1 MVIRAEVDNR
11 FLLKY
16 LIIGLIGIAFGFWAI
31 YDRYVKYPAML
42 PRAEAWE
49 RILADESLTDDQ
61 RTKEYKELAEAN
73 GWPLKRPT
81 ADESVKKIKDLFVW
95 QYIFM
100 GLGFGAGIPLV
111 AWYLKNKGSWIEL
124 RDENQIVSSWGQQ
137 LSFDQIQRFDKKK
150 WEKKGIGVVHYD
162 DHGSQK
168 FIIDDLKFARKATDQ
183 IVRIMEE
190 KIGNAKI
197 VNGIP
202 EESQAAATKAA
213 DDAVDDAV
221 DDSTAG

>member
-1 MVIRAEVDNR
+1 MVIRAEADNR

-49 RILADESLTDDQ
+49 AILADESLTDDQ
-61 RTKEYKELAEAN
+61 RATAYKELAEAK
-73 GWPLKRPT
+73 GWPQKRPT
-81 ADESVKKIKDLFVW
+81 KDESVKKIKDLFTW

-100 GLGFGAGIPLV
+100 ALGFGAGLPLV

-124 RDENQIVSSWGQQ
+124 RDDNTIVSSWGQQ
-137 LSFDQIQRFDKKK
+137 VSFDQIEQFDKKK
-150 WEKKGIGVVHYD
+150 WEKKGIGVVHYND
-162 DHGSQK
+162 QGSKK
-168 FIIDDLKFARKATDQ
+168 FILDDLKFARKSTDQ

-190 KIGNAKI
+190 KIGKAKI
-197 VNGIP
+197 VNGLP
-202 EESQAAATKAA
+202 EENQVSGTEDA
-213 DDAVDDAV
+213 DDSA
-221 DDSTAG
+221 TGLNG